1 MKKHLFMLVF
11 FIIFCKMAYAQSLS
25 DFNYIKDL
33 KTYSDDRELR
43 VVVDFKRHLAAY
55 QGPIFY
61 EKSIQ
66 IDFPD
71 TYLHPSK
78 RVLEVG
84 DDMIFRINVVQ
95 HTRDT
100 VRMRLMHVTD
110 GSGIEERFSLSIEDK
125 ILVISIK
132 RAGLPGDVEGILN
145 TLFPEDIIDG
155 EEISDVEREEIPGD
169 MNIED
174 VAHAEEISGPEEN
187 TFYQD
192 NGNYLNYEEPLP
204 PSVPDLFSTTVRM
217 IVSLII
223 VLSVILIIYYIVKRF
238 LLKGNG
244 MIGGN
249 RLIKVISTNFIG
261 HKKAITL
268 VEVAD
273 EVLVL
278 GISNNN
284 ISMLTRLENNR
295 AITNLKG
302 NNNMSDRDGKGT
314 EVFSDQLNR
323 FVSDHEKKS
332 GSVVQVSQMIQERLN
347 RLKRGG

>member
-1 MKKHLFMLVF
+1 
-11 FIIFCKMAYAQSLS
+11 
-25 DFNYIKDL
+25 
-33 KTYSDDRELR
+33 
-43 VVVDFKRHLAAY
+43 
-55 QGPIFY
+55 
-61 EKSIQ
+61 
-66 IDFPD
+66 
-71 TYLHPSK
+71 
-78 RVLEVG
+78 
-84 DDMIFRINVVQ
+84 
-95 HTRDT
+95 TRDT

-110 GSGIEERFSLSIEDK
+110 VSGIEERFSLSIEDK

-155 EEISDVEREEIPGD
+155 EEISDVEREETPGD

-223 VLSVILIIYYIVKRF
+223 VLSVILIIYYLVKRF

-261 HKKAITL
+261 PKKAITL

-302 NNNMSDRDGKGT
+302 NNDMSDRDGKGT

-332 GSVVQVSQMIQERLN
+332 DSVVQVSQMIQERLN